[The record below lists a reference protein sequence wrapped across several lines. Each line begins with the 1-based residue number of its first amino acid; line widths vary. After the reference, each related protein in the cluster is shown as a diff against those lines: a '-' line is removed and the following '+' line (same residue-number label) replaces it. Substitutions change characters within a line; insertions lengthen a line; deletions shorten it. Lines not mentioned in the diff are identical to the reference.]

1 MSFLGVDC
9 GGTKSRW
16 AWLATESDAEGP
28 AETLA
33 VPVQPAVQG
42 VEVAGRELGRVLAA
56 AVEDARGRYE
66 PVAVVA
72 AVAGVGDRAGSDAL
86 AAACSTELPLAVV
99 GDVLAAATGALG
111 TEPGLLVWAGTG
123 SFAIARDTQGQLPRV
138 GGRGYLLGDQ
148 GSGFDLVRR
157 AAAAA
162 VMAVDGLAE
171 ETQLG
176 RALSEAFDVSGPER
190 LGAAMQQLDSGSVAS
205 RLPVLLECA
214 ARGDMVA
221 SMVLEEGMDG
231 LAMLANAAVRQAE
244 LDWPGLPVTLGG
256 GLLTGFEGVTALLR
270 QRLAGMGAA
279 EPAMADPLLAARG
292 AARLAQAWH
301 KDERPMADWVG
312 DVSL

>member
-16 AWLATESDAEGP
+16 AWLATEPGAESP
-28 AETLA
+28 AGTLA

-42 VEVAGRELGRVLAA
+42 VEAAGRELDKVLAA
-56 AVEDARGRYE
+56 AVEDGRGSGE

-72 AVAGVGDRAGSDAL
+72 AVAGVGDRAASDAL
-86 AAACSTELPLAVV
+86 AAACSAGLPLAVV

-111 TEPGLLVWAGTG
+111 NEPGLLVWAGTG
-123 SFAIARDTQGQLPRV
+123 SFAIARDAEGQLHRV

-171 ETQLG
+171 ETQLA
-176 RALSEAFDVSGPER
+176 RALSEAFEVSGPER
-190 LGAAMQQLDSGSVAS
+190 LGAAMQQLDSGAVAS
-205 RLPVLLECA
+205 RLPALLECA

-221 SMVLEEGMDG
+221 ATVLEEGMDG
-231 LAMLANAAVRQAE
+231 LAMVANAAVRQAE

-256 GLLTGFEGVTALLR
+256 GLLTGFQGVTAILR
-270 QRLAGMGAA
+270 QRLSGMRAS
-279 EPAMADPLLAARG
+279 EPTMADPLLAARG
-292 AARLAQAWH
+292 AARLAEAWH
-301 KDERPMADWVG
+301 KNERPMADWVR